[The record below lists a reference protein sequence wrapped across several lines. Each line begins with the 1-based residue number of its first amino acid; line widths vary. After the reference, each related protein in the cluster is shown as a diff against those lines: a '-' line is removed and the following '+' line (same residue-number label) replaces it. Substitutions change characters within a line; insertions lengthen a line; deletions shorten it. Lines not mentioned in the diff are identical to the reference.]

1 MRGLPD
7 GRRLSC
13 SALILGDLVIDVP
26 QDTVINAQVVRKAA
40 TDRVIER
47 NAAVQL
53 CYVEVDEPDMHKP
66 LGDLDRLKAMLE
78 KDWGWKDLLVAP
90 HLIPQVQ
97 VECCARAIGASPRR
111 STATWI
117 PRGPSSSACGP
128 A

>member
-1 MRGLPD
+1 M
-7 GRRLSC
+7 
-13 SALILGDLVIDVP
+13 P
-26 QDTVINAQVVRKAA
+26 QDTVINAQVIRKAA

-47 NAAVQL
+47 NAAVQM

-66 LGDLDRLKAMLE
+66 LGDLDRLKAVLE

-97 VECCARAIGASPRR
+97 QILRKGELGRHGRDPPRHGIR
-111 STATWI
+111 
-117 PRGPSSSACGP
+117 RGPSSSRSIP